1 MALQVHRIALE
12 AVKRLAAVI
21 GVIGRHDRGLAKQVQ
36 AAASSIVLNL
46 GEAEGNDGGTG
57 RARLFSAAGSN
68 REVRAA
74 LELAVAWVW
83 TGRRCWRAPSR
94 GALRRAPRVHTVSA
108 AEVEPLD
115 AELDRVAAMLYRL
128 TRGRG
133 VG

>member
-21 GVIGRHDRGLAKQVQ
+21 GAIGRHDRGLAKQRK

-74 LELAVAWVW
+74 LELAVAW
-83 TGRRCWRAPSR
+83 GY
-94 GALRRAPRVHTVSA
+94 VSA
-108 AEVEPLD
+108 AQVEPLD
-115 AELDRVAAMLYRL
+115 AEFDRVAAMLYRL
-128 TRGRG
+128 THGRG
-133 VG
+133 AA